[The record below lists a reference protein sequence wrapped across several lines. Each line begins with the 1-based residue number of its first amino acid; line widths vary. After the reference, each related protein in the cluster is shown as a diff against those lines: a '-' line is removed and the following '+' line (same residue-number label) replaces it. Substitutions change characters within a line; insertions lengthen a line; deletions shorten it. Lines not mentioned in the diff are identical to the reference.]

1 LGPGNLDQSSERSAG
16 ANQKKGGTPEAWA
29 IAWLPVL
36 SEIARFDAHEGVI
49 MKLDLKTALAAA
61 LFASAP
67 ALAARA
73 EPSEDARHRGFFLR
87 MHLGGGYL
95 NSSVRSGPYD
105 VKVDGGAGSFAIALG
120 GAIGQNL
127 HLYGELVE
135 SIAGSPNRTI
145 NGTSGTLTNTSYGLY
160 AMGPGVNYYFMP
172 INVYLSGSLLF
183 SRLNA
188 SNSSGN
194 GNSDWG
200 LAGKFQLGKEWWV
213 SDTWGLGVAGM
224 LLASGNGAGGGSPG
238 TFSTW
243 SGAILFSAT
252 YN

>member
-1 LGPGNLDQSSERSAG
+1 
-16 ANQKKGGTPEAWA
+16 
-29 IAWLPVL
+29 
-36 SEIARFDAHEGVI
+36 
-49 MKLDLKTALAAA
+49 MKLALKTTLAAA
-61 LFASAP
+61 VFALTLP
-67 ALAARA
+67 LAARA
-73 EPSEDARHRGFFLR
+73 ETAEDARHRGLFLR

-95 NSSVRSGPYD
+95 TSSVRSGGTD
-105 VKVDGGAGSFAIALG
+105 LKVNGGAGSFSIALG
-120 GAIGQNL
+120 GAVGRNL
-127 HLYGELVE
+127 HLYGELAD
-135 SIAGSPNRTI
+135 SIASSPSATI
-145 NGTSGTLTNTSYGLY
+145 NGSSGTLTNTNYSLL
-160 AMGPGVNYYFMP
+160 ALGPGVNYYFMP
-172 INVYLSGSLLF
+172 MNVYLSGSLLL
-183 SRLNA
+183 SRLNL

-243 SGAILFSAT
+243 SGAVLFSAT